1 MFFTTYSFLYV
12 CKVADNKLFL
22 QATPWAL
29 CRMMRSSG
37 LFYGQPKGFRL
48 NFTYLDSET
57 KKKYWMI
64 KHFFEPASL
73 RLQLRT
79 PCSLLGLSRCW
90 AVRLPDSRWISH
102 QIMNECLLS
111 WSHDMSLLA
120 VPLCI
125 WIKIYCSN
133 YGFIFIH
140 IRRHILRTIC
150 CIIYF

>member
-1 MFFTTYSFLYV
+1 MSAKLQTINCFSRQLLELCAEWWGPQAFFMVNL
-12 CKVADNKLFL
+12 KVLGWIL
-22 QATPWAL
+22 HTWTVRP
-29 CRMMRSSG
+29 
-37 LFYGQPKGFRL
+37 
-48 NFTYLDSET
+48 